1 MGYGTNATTIPVLST
16 PGTLIISDKL
26 NHTSIVNGSRASS
39 AVVRVF
45 NHNDPKSLEK
55 VLRDAIIHGTCG
67 FQSKLIKSSQIYM
80 LFIYLF
86 SGQPR
91 HHRPWSKI
99 IVIVEG
105 IYSMEGINLL

>member
-55 VLRDAIIHGTCG
+55 VLRDAIIHGTCAL
-67 FQSKLIKSSQIYM
+67 QSKFIRDLLRLTCY

-86 SGQPR
+86 IYFQVNLD
-91 HHRPWSKI
+91 I
-99 IVIVEG
+99 IG
-105 IYSMEGINLL
+105 HGLKLL